1 MKVVLL
7 KDVKNV
13 GKRDDILTVSDG
25 YARNFLF
32 PQKLAAEATPG
43 ALKEIQ
49 RKRAAQD
56 AREAESLAEAKD
68 KAGNSVVKTEHFT
81 VNNSAATDFKT
92 FQPIRAEFVSVPEK
106 TGKPVVISVGSCL
119 HNAIMICD
127 VYQGAKRLKTKRILL
142 DCGQK
147 TLTVKTRGTGRRELS
162 LCARIVQNDQ
172 LHSVTR
178 NTAIPLDSNTFRKF
192 LNRWDKMVMKA
203 L

>member
-56 AREAESLAEAKD
+56 AREAELLAEAKNKAAALKD
-68 KAGNSVVKTEHFT
+68 KVITLEVKCGEKGRLYGSVT
-81 VNNSAATDFKT
+81 SAEVAEALEKQHGVQVDKRKIDIGD
-92 FQPIRAEFVSVPEK
+92 PIRE
-106 TGKPVVISVGSCL
+106 TGMRTISVWLYSGVTTPMKL
-119 HNAIMICD
+119 D
-127 VYQGAKRLKTKRILL
+127 V
-142 DCGQK
+142 
-147 TLTVKTRGTGRRELS
+147 V
-162 LCARIVQNDQ
+162 
-172 LHSVTR
+172 
-178 NTAIPLDSNTFRKF
+178 P
-192 LNRWDKMVMKA
+192 MKK
-203 L
+203 

>member
-56 AREAESLAEAKD
+56 AREAELLAEAKNKAAALKD
-68 KAGNSVVKTEHFT
+68 KVITLEVKCGEKGRLYGSVT
-81 VNNSAATDFKT
+81 SAEVAEALEKQHGVQVDKRKIDIGD
-92 FQPIRAEFVSVPEK
+92 PIRE
-106 TGKPVVISVGSCL
+106 TGMRTISVWLYSGVTTPMRL
-119 HNAIMICD
+119 D
-127 VYQGAKRLKTKRILL
+127 VVPIKK
-142 DCGQK
+142 
-147 TLTVKTRGTGRRELS
+147 
-162 LCARIVQNDQ
+162 
-172 LHSVTR
+172 
-178 NTAIPLDSNTFRKF
+178 
-192 LNRWDKMVMKA
+192 
-203 L
+203 

>member
-56 AREAESLAEAKD
+56 AREAELLAEAKQKAEALKGKVIALEVKCGEKGRLYGSVTSAEVAEALEKQHGVKVD
-68 KAGNSVVKTEHFT
+68 KRKIDIGEPIRETGIRTISVWLYSGVTT
-81 VNNSAATDFKT
+81 PMQLDA
-92 FQPIRAEFVSVPEK
+92 QPIK
-106 TGKPVVISVGSCL
+106 K
-119 HNAIMICD
+119 
-127 VYQGAKRLKTKRILL
+127 
-142 DCGQK
+142 
-147 TLTVKTRGTGRRELS
+147 
-162 LCARIVQNDQ
+162 
-172 LHSVTR
+172 
-178 NTAIPLDSNTFRKF
+178 
-192 LNRWDKMVMKA
+192 
-203 L
+203 

>member
-56 AREAESLAEAKD
+56 AREAEMLAEAKGKAASLKD
-68 KAGNSVVKTEHFT
+68 KVIELAVKCG
-81 VNNSAATDFKT
+81 DK
-92 FQPIRAEFVSVPEK
+92 
-106 TGKPVVISVGSCL
+106 G
-119 HNAIMICD
+119 
-127 VYQGAKRLKTKRILL
+127 RLY
-142 DCGQK
+142 
-147 TLTVKTRGTGRRELS
+147 
-162 LCARIVQNDQ
+162 
-172 LHSVTR
+172 
-178 NTAIPLDSNTFRKF
+178 
-192 LNRWDKMVMKA
+192 
-203 L
+203 